1 MKKLSKIFLI
11 FLFFFIVIFN
21 FANIRSILR
30 ENLPHTVKVKIKEV
44 FFGKQYL
51 DEIDYY
57 KKLGYNVKIFPE
69 TQFEKLKSKKILLD
83 RLDVLQKTH
92 YGHVIGLEQNV
103 KKFFI
108 ENFSS
113 DLVIISAKGKIFLLK
128 ENELG
133 KGKIILSNLEK
144 FKLKNVLD
152 IARVKDELYLS
163 IVFPDQAEN
172 NCSKIKILRSKFNKE
187 NLIFSNFFQINEC
200 TEGTNALGGRMVK
213 YNFNNKEGI
222 LFTTAASGTERDL
235 AQDDNSMFGK
245 ILFLSLDSEKKIIFS
260 KGHRNPQG
268 LLVYKD
274 NILSTEHGAYGGD
287 EINKILFRKN
297 YGHPISS
304 YGDTYSFDK
313 ILQERSNFKFKKN
326 HDEFNFVEPI
336 FSFVPSIGISEMIKV
351 PEEFSKYWQ
360 NNFLVTSLNGRTI
373 YRVEFDN
380 KFSKLKYI
388 EPIRI
393 GERIRDIKYLPNSN
407 SIVLALEETGS
418 LLFFKT
424 KN

>member
-128 ENELG
+128 EKELV
-133 KGKIILSNLEK
+133 KEK
-144 FKLKNVLD
+144 
-152 IARVKDELYLS
+152 
-163 IVFPDQAEN
+163 
-172 NCSKIKILRSKFNKE
+172 
-187 NLIFSNFFQINEC
+187 
-200 TEGTNALGGRMVK
+200 
-213 YNFNNKEGI
+213 
-222 LFTTAASGTERDL
+222 
-235 AQDDNSMFGK
+235 
-245 ILFLSLDSEKKIIFS
+245 
-260 KGHRNPQG
+260 
-268 LLVYKD
+268 
-274 NILSTEHGAYGGD
+274 
-287 EINKILFRKN
+287 
-297 YGHPISS
+297 
-304 YGDTYSFDK
+304 
-313 ILQERSNFKFKKN
+313 
-326 HDEFNFVEPI
+326 
-336 FSFVPSIGISEMIKV
+336 
-351 PEEFSKYWQ
+351 
-360 NNFLVTSLNGRTI
+360 
-373 YRVEFDN
+373 
-380 KFSKLKYI
+380 
-388 EPIRI
+388 
-393 GERIRDIKYLPNSN
+393 
-407 SIVLALEETGS
+407 
-418 LLFFKT
+418 
-424 KN
+424 